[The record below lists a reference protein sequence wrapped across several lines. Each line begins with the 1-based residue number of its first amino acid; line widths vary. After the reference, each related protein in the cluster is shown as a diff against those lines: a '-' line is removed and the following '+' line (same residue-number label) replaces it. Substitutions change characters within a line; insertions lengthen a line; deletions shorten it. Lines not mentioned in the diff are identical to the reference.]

1 MILAI
6 DAGGTYLRAQ
16 LHVNDAVTHRMK
28 ELSNAMGLK
37 AWIESILKK
46 YSEIT
51 TVCVSY
57 AGQVSDGVIL
67 DAPNLHVDC
76 YEIQKY
82 FQERFGVAFFIQ
94 NDLNCAVVAEANY
107 FESKNVCAIYVGT
120 GIGLGVVS
128 DGRLLCGSSGVATE
142 LGHIPYKE
150 ASYVC
155 GCGKSNCL
163 ELFASGS
170 ALHHYKKEMGLDDTV
185 TLQQL
190 QASGGH
196 LYKEF
201 ENALVYG
208 VATAV
213 TLCNPEVLVLG
224 GGIITSTPDLV
235 DTIREK
241 LSDYAMPVALKHL
254 KIERSKLEDA
264 PLLGALLL
272 KDSQ

>member
-1 MILAI
+1 VTLAI

-16 LHVNDAVTHRMK
+16 LHVNDTVEHSFK
-28 ELSNAMGLK
+28 ELSKAIGLK
-37 AWIESILKK
+37 AWIESILQK
-46 YSEIT
+46 YSEVT

-82 FQERFGVAFFIQ
+82 FQETFGVAFFIQ

-150 ASYVC
+150 ASFEC
-155 GCGKSNCL
+155 GCGKKNCL
-163 ELFASGS
+163 ELFVSGM
-170 ALHHYKKEMGLDDTV
+170 ALHHYKSEMGLDESI
-185 TLQQL
+185 TLEQL
-190 QASGGH
+190 KQSH
-196 LYKEF
+196 TQIYKEF
-201 ENALVYG
+201 EMALLYG

-213 TLCNPEVLVLG
+213 TLFNPEVLVLG
-224 GGIITSTPDLV
+224 GGIITSNPDLV
-235 DTIREK
+235 DTIKEK
-241 LSDYAMPVALKHL
+241 LSDYAMPVALKQL
-254 KIERSKLEDA
+254 KIERSKLQDA